1 MSKTFAEGQKGGLS
15 MNIFVYM
22 CVSIVMSAIIFVFGV
37 LLYALL
43 NSCDKDRDTDT
54 ASFTVICLLSLS
66 NGCLIAYLSHLNGLF
81 QEVK

>member
-1 MSKTFAEGQKGGLS
+1 MNKAFAEEQKGWLS
-15 MNIFVYM
+15 MNIFVYI

-37 LLYALL
+37 LLCALL
-43 NSCDKDRDTDT
+43 NSCDKDTDT
-54 ASFTVICLLSLS
+54 ASFFTVIYMLSLS